1 MQFPDLRRNLIEQ
14 SWHHSRALKIVAV
27 PLPRALPPRIIKAAA
42 QPTRSTQ
49 EQEPEFFSRPLSL
62 EVQMKFHLSR
72 AVTAFGLG
80 ASLWLGSVS
89 SFASPQQ
96 NKDQGQKKDQ
106 TTQQS
111 QPASQ
116 KQSSTD
122 KNNSTTP
129 PQQASAKKP
138 LSPNDDPEMIGKRNI
153 NKGLWG
159 KLASGTEKEV
169 KMGRMLAAQVDKE
182 AKFVDDPLITEY
194 VNRVGQNI
202 VLHSDA
208 KVPFTIRVI
217 DSDEVNAFALPG
229 GFFYV
234 NKGLIL
240 AADNEAE
247 LAGVMA
253 HEIAHVAARHA
264 MENERKMEVMDYGML
279 AGMILGGPIVS
290 NILYNGGQFFEGM
303 AFLKFSRGA
312 EEEADKLGVQYMWAA
327 GYDPGAMATMFEKLE
342 AKNKK
347 KPGTIAKMFQDHP
360 APADRRQSAIAL
372 AARFPEREEY
382 VISSSEFQR
391 VKNRLL
397 RLSNARA
404 SSTGAIASSDDGTPG
419 RPTLKRR
426 QSGSDDPST
435 TTTTTNSDGT
445 QQQPPKTDPNK
456 PAPPTLRR
464 APEPQSSPT
473 PQP

>member
-1 MQFPDLRRNLIEQ
+1 
-14 SWHHSRALKIVAV
+14 
-27 PLPRALPPRIIKAAA
+27 
-42 QPTRSTQ
+42 
-49 EQEPEFFSRPLSL
+49 
-62 EVQMKFHLSR
+62 MKSCFSR
-72 AVTAFGLG
+72 AVTAIGLG
-80 ASLWLGSVS
+80 VSLWFTSIAAVATPVQS
-89 SFASPQQ
+89 QDQS
-96 NKDQGQKKDQ
+96 QGQNQSAPQATQKDKKPE
-106 TTQQS
+106 QQ

-116 KQSSTD
+116 PV
-122 KNNSTTP
+122 NR
-129 PQQASAKKP
+129 KP
-138 LSPNDDPEMIGKRNI
+138 LSTGEDPTMIGKRNI
-153 NKGLWG
+153 NKGIW
-159 KLASGTEKEV
+159 SGGIIGARGVQSEV
-169 KMGRMLAAQVDKE
+169 QMGRQLAAEVDKE
-182 AKFVDDPLITEY
+182 AKFIDDPIITEY

-208 KVPFTIRVI
+208 KVPFTIKVI

-234 NKGLIL
+234 NKGLVL

-264 MENERKMEVMDYGML
+264 METEAKMRAMDLGVL
-279 AGMILGGPIVS
+279 AGILLGGPIVG
-290 NILYNGGQFFEGM
+290 NVLYNGGGFFESL
-303 AFLKFSRGA
+303 AFLKFTRGA

-327 GYDPGAMATMFEKLE
+327 GYDPNAMATMFEKLE

-347 KPGTIAKMFQDHP
+347 KPGTISRLFATHP
-360 APADRRQSAIAL
+360 APPDRRAAAIAL

-404 SSTGAIASSDDGTPG
+404 SSSGVIAGSDDGTPG

-426 QSGSDDPST
+426 QPTPDDST
-435 TTTTTNSDGT
+435 TTPDGT
-445 QQQPPKTDPNK
+445 QKKPDSSK

-464 APEPQSSPT
+464 GGQPQPT
-473 PQP
+473 PSPQP